1 MDAAPTRR
9 VITSRSEFHDAL
21 RAAFALAASSSAREI
36 WLSDQDFADWPLG
49 ERQVVDQLTQWA
61 HSHRHLTLIAHNFDE
76 VARRHGRWTEWR
88 RQWAHVVECRS
99 NQELEA
105 NQHPTICLISDQ
117 LSVRLSDPVRYRG
130 MVSTEIADAVACRE
144 AIDAVLQRSNETFPA
159 TTLGL

>member
-1 MDAAPTRR
+1 MEAPPTRR
-9 VITSRSEFHDAL
+9 VITSRGEFHDAL
-21 RAAFALAASSSAREI
+21 RDAFALAASSSAREI
-36 WLSDQDFADWPLG
+36 WLCDQDFADWPLG
-49 ERQVVDQLTQWA
+49 ERQVVEHLSQWA
-61 HSHRHLTLIAHNFDE
+61 QSHRRLTLVANNFDE

-105 NQHPTICLISDQ
+105 NQHPTICLIGD
-117 LSVRLSDPVRYRG
+117 LMSVRLSDPVRYRG

-144 AIDAVLQRSNETFPA
+144 AIDAVLQRSVETFPA

>member
-21 RAAFALAASSSAREI
+21 RRAFSFAAASPAREI

-49 ERQVVDQLTQWA
+49 ERQVVEHLSRWA
-61 HSHRHLTLIAHNFDE
+61 QSHRRLTLIAHDFDE

-105 NQHPTICLISDQ
+105 GQHPTICLVADL

-144 AIDAVLQRSNETFPA
+144 AIDAVLQRSIETFPA

>member
-9 VITSRSEFHDAL
+9 VITSRSELHDAL
-21 RAAFALAASSSAREI
+21 RRAFEIAASAGAREI
-36 WLSDQDFADWPLG
+36 WLSDEDFADWPLG
-49 ERQVVDQLTQWA
+49 ERQVIEQLSRWA
-61 HSHRHLTLIAHNFDE
+61 HSHRRLTLIAHNFDE
-76 VARRHGRWTEWR
+76 VGRRHGRWTEWR

-105 NQHPTICLISDQ
+105 AQHPTICLVSDL
-117 LSVRLSDPVRYRG
+117 LSVRLSDPVRHRG

-144 AIDAVLQRSNETFPA
+144 AIDAVLQRSVETFPA